1 MQENGI
7 YLNLWCFKD
16 LVGKA
21 VLFQISPIR
30 LICVVMQADVSNIVK
45 VECLGC
51 QSRIVMILLAK
62 WLYTEMLLLLI
73 AHH

>member
-1 MQENGI
+1 MQKNGI

-30 LICVVMQADVSNIVK
+30 LICVVIQADVTNIVK

-51 QSRIVMILLAK
+51 HSITHCDDFTSKVTM
-62 WLYTEMLLLLI
+62 
-73 AHH
+73 H